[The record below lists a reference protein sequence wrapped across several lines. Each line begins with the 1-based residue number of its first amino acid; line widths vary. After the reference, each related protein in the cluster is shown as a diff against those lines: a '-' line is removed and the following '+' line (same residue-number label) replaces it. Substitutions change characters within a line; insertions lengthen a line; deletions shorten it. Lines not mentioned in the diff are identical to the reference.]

1 MIQGRQVGPLHL
13 DEIVGAGVMPDTY
26 VWCKGMPDWAK
37 ASEVPDICRYFRQR
51 LSGVVPSGG
60 YPFSSSEEAKALAE
74 EKEHEELMRQLPP
87 MARNLVRK
95 SGIKL
100 KKEDMPNPAGSPDS
114 KWLPVVIY
122 TVSFILLA
130 IGFYLLY
137 A

>member
-1 MIQGRQVGPLHL
+1 MIDGRQVGPLEL
-13 DEIVGAGVMPDTY
+13 DDIVGAGVMPGTY
-26 VWCKGMPDWAK
+26 VWCKGMPDWTM
-37 ASEVPDICRYFRQR
+37 ASEVPDICRYFRLR
-51 LSGVVPSGG
+51 LAGALP
-60 YPFSSSEEAKALAE
+60 PRASSSTSSDQARAIAD
-74 EKEHEELMRQLPP
+74 EKEQEELMQQLPP
-87 MARNLVRK
+87 MARNFVRK

-100 KKEDMPNPAGSPDS
+100 KKEDFPDPAGSPDS